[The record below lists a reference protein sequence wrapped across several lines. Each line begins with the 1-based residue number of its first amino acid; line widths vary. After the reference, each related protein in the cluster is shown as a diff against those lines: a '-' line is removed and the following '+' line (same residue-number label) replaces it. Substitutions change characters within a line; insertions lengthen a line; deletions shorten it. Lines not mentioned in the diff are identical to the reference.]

1 MVTMQSSGLYNWLKY
16 NICMKYNEILY
27 SLFRFIFVP
36 YAFFVLYLV
45 VLYNQSTEMVY
56 IYYQLF
62 DIKSIE
68 EFIASFSYFRNPLRV
83 AELTIIIL
91 PILFFNIISVL
102 FIILFKRK
110 YKKRYYDMLS
120 KRYKRRGMHYAHEA
134 FFIGVI
140 VIFGSLVFFLYFLLN
155 YNSYNNSD
163 YTNISMYLL
172 LMGFFFSNIPYF
184 VVTLKWDIKTF
195 RHKLRLLRYRR
206 RRSV

>member
-1 MVTMQSSGLYNWLKY
+1 MVTMHRGTLYDWLKC
-16 NICMKYNEILY
+16 NICMKYNGILY
-27 SLFRFIFVP
+27 LLFRFIFVP
-36 YAFFVLYLV
+36 YALFILYLV
-45 VLYNQSTEMVY
+45 VFYNKSTEMVY

-62 DIKSIE
+62 DIKSVE

-83 AELTIIIL
+83 AELTVVIL
-91 PILFFNIISVL
+91 PILFFNIISLLFVL
-102 FIILFKRK
+102 LFKRK

-120 KRYKRRGMHYAHEA
+120 KRYKRRGMRYAHET
-134 FFIGVI
+134 FFIGAI

-155 YNSYNNSD
+155 YSSYDNSD

-172 LMGFFFSNIPYF
+172 LMGFFFSNIPFF